1 MARRHWLDPLARRLL
16 IATGQLP
23 APTPS
28 PALAPPAPIVEP
40 ADDHQETVERELL
53 ALRLAQNP
61 ALRLRDAAE
70 VRRAARL
77 GWGLDVNRASAADW
91 LRLPGCRPEQA
102 DLLLRLQSGGVQLS
116 GAEDL
121 QKLLGLDETTLS
133 AWLPLLHFHWYGEPA
148 PAAPAPVAVNRA
160 EAAELQERLGLS
172 PERCERLQ
180 AERARAP
187 FRDLAELQ
195 QRLQL
200 PAALVEGWI
209 GRVGFDPPRE
219 VRQGPAREG
228 PARQGPALPP
238 TVRRAR

>member
-16 IATGQLP
+16 IASGQLP
-23 APTPS
+23 PPPRPAP
-28 PALAPPAPIVEP
+28 AQPPAAAAPEP
-40 ADDHQETVERELL
+40 DDDHQEAVELELL

-102 DLLLRLQSGGVQLS
+102 DLLLRLQAGGVQLS
-116 GAEDL
+116 GGDDL
-121 QKLLGLDETTLS
+121 QRLLGLDDATLQ
-133 AWLPLLHFHWYGEPA
+133 AWLPLLRFHWYGEPT
-148 PAAPAPVAVNRA
+148 PAGPAPVAVNRA
-160 EAAELQERLGLS
+160 DAAELQQRLGLS
-172 PERCERLQ
+172 PERCARLL
-180 AERARAP
+180 AERGRAP

-209 GRVGFDPPRE
+209 GRVGFDPP
-219 VRQGPAREG
+219 GA
-228 PARQGPALPP
+228 GPALPP
-238 TVRRAR
+238 TARRSR

>member
-16 IATGQLP
+16 IASGVLP
-23 APTPS
+23 PPPGPASAP
-28 PALAPPAPIVEP
+28 APPAPDAAAEV
-40 ADDHQETVERELL
+40 DHQEAVELDLL

-77 GWGLDVNRASAADW
+77 GWSLDVNRASAADW

-102 DLLLRLQSGGVQLS
+102 DLLLRLQTGGVQLS
-116 GAEDL
+116 GGEDL
-121 QKLLGLDETTLS
+121 QRLLGLDDPTLQ
-133 AWLPLLHFHWYGEPA
+133 AWLPLLRFHWYSEPS
-148 PAAPAPVAVNRA
+148 PAGPAPVAVNRA
-160 EAAELQERLGLS
+160 DAAELQQRLGLS
-172 PERCERLQ
+172 PERCARLL
-180 AERARAP
+180 AERGRAP

-209 GRVGFDPPRE
+209 GRVGFDPPE
-219 VRQGPAREG
+219 AAKQPGPAR
-228 PARQGPALPP
+228 RGPALPP
-238 TVRRAR
+238 TARRPR